1 MFYCIIFLSGETTFA
16 VRLVLLPPCGFF
28 VCRTRSKMKS
38 MRFTALN
45 FPLQTC
51 NQCVQLPQP
60 LTQLMPS
67 HKSRAGDCLCTC
79 SSPCTIW
86 MARKDP
92 GGGVKPMAIGLELGE
107 RIILLVKIR
116 PYTAIPNSFSQEC
129 WLCSLC
135 NESQGSFV
143 VPEMEKSPID
153 LPGPWHLY
161 ATCLWFLHS

>member
-16 VRLVLLPPCGFF
+16 VRLVPLPPCGFF

-51 NQCVQLPQP
+51 NQYAQLPQP

-79 SSPCTIW
+79 PSPCTIR
-86 MARKDP
+86 MAQKHP
-92 GGGVKPMAIGLELGE
+92 GGGVKPTAIGLELGE
-107 RIILLVKIR
+107 RIILLVKKSDLTLQFL
-116 PYTAIPNSFSQEC
+116 TASAKSA
-129 WLCSLC
+129 
-135 NESQGSFV
+135 GSAYCAMN
-143 VPEMEKSPID
+143 PKAALWCPRWEKAP
-153 LPGPWHLY
+153 
-161 ATCLWFLHS
+161 